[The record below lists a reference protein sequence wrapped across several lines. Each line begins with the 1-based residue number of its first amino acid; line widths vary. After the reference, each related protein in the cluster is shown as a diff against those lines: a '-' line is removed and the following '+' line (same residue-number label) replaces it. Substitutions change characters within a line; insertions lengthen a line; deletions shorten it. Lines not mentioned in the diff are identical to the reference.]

1 MNLSVARSMYA
12 KDQQVHINDTLNSHS
27 TILIV
32 MKALNKNIQTI
43 VEARNKA
50 SRLNTEFTNAFTA
63 IYILQSSLDFARG
76 GEIAE
81 NLYRL
86 YEYCRQQMLKA
97 FSRKS
102 DHNLDACVVLLDE
115 IIQSWEE
122 IGENT
127 GEGRSLTLPDKGD

>member
-1 MNLSVARSMYA
+1 MNLVLARSMYIQ
-12 KDQQVHINDTLNSHS
+12 DQKVQMNDVSDPHT

-32 MKALNKNIQTI
+32 MQELNQNMRKIADPANT
-43 VEARNKA
+43 A
-50 SRLNTEFTNAFTA
+50 SNRRTAFSNAFTA

-76 GEIAE
+76 GDIAE